1 MKAMIT
7 CTTELIQG
15 GCNACPVVPATTY
28 AVTFE
33 ETPTPL
39 EGLDVESLVMVV
51 ALKNGFRQELVMGM
65 DDDYI
70 VFKKAGQEINAKEQY
85 GRLTYEGG
93 GNSLTLQNRYLKNE
107 DLFAKVNDVLTKVF
121 QVPTV
126 DFVVEEIE
134 A

>member
-1 MKAMIT
+1 MKATIT
-7 CTTELIQG
+7 CTTELVQG

-28 AVTFE
+28 ALAFDQ
-33 ETPTPL
+33 TPTPL

-70 VFKKAGQEINAKEQY
+70 VFKKDGQEVSAKEQY
-85 GRLTYEGG
+85 GSLTYEGS

-121 QVPTV
+121 QVSAV
-126 DFVVEEIE
+126 DFVVEKIE

>member
-1 MKAMIT
+1 MKATIT
-7 CTTELIQG
+7 CTTELVQG

-28 AVTFE
+28 ALAFDQ
-33 ETPTPL
+33 TPTPL

-70 VFKKAGQEINAKEQY
+70 VFKKDGQEVSAKEQY
-85 GRLTYEGG
+85 GNLTYEGQG
-93 GNSLTLQNRYLKNE
+93 VAQTLQNRYLKNDE
-107 DLFAKVNDVLTKVF
+107 LFAKVNDVLKNVF
-121 QVPTV
+121 ALPAVE
-126 DFVVEEIE
+126 FIVEEVE